1 MSQIDNRP
9 QWLTLKYFRRQL
21 LKFMVEDCDYIAE
34 ELDEHLKKS
43 TRSYK
48 DICMRLA
55 RAQKPGDAIHMIVG
69 AASLMLNIPILMV
82 YPVQSL
88 DKHSGRISYEYKEM
102 PSCAALAR
110 TIWRQ
115 YPIKLM
121 FNGIDHYFPFIDDKI
136 GLIAN
141 IGNPTVLRL
150 HQLCKDFD
158 TVMEEVPD
166 NTTLKGGLNEIT
178 QYLKAADKIADKLN
192 FANGTSSFT
201 NEPAKEPPEVPDT
214 SPIKTIKLRK
224 RRKSLSDNEE
234 EAEGEKEGDG
244 NQGGSEGVEKGE
256 KASKPVGEEGEPPAK
271 KKKMDCERRD
281 EQCYCGKQFES
292 VAYLNKHIQAKHK
305 TTWMCSGSNWIK
317 GKEGEE
323 GHWEACR
330 EVCSKRN
337 SLWSHFRRKHEGRY
351 HHYCLIGDCR
361 FGSDELWNINMHRQ
375 KKHDIPLPDDQKCPK
390 CDQGFGQI
398 GKYKAHII
406 TCQTDT
412 RPFVCQICE
421 ETFRQRG
428 TYTRHMRQKH
438 KQPGV
443 PAEKHFFFC
452 TLCGKKLCTLAGKK
466 SHEALPHDK
475 DGKFIKHK
483 DRQGAKKQ

>member
-1 MSQIDNRP
+1 
-9 QWLTLKYFRRQL
+9 
-21 LKFMVEDCDYIAE
+21 MVEDCDYIAE

-43 TRSYK
+43 THSYQ
-48 DICMRLA
+48 DICMCLA
-55 RAQKPGDAIHMIVG
+55 RVQKPGDAIHMIVS
-69 AASLMLNIPILMV
+69 ATSLMLNIPILMV

-88 DKHSGRISYEYKEM
+88 DRHSGRISYEYKEM
-102 PSCAALAR
+102 PPCGAMACMTWS
-110 TIWRQ
+110 Q
-115 YPIKLM
+115 YPIKLI

-141 IGNPTVLRL
+141 LGNPAIARL
-150 HQLCKDFD
+150 HQLCQDFD

-166 NTTLKGGLNEIT
+166 NTTLKAGLNEVT
-178 QYLKAADKIADKLN
+178 QYIKAAQKVAEKLN

-201 NEPAKEPPEVPDT
+201 NEPTTEPPEVPDT
-214 SPIKTIKLRK
+214 SPVKTIKLCK
-224 RRKSLSDNEE
+224 QRKSLSDNEEE

-244 NQGGSEGVEKGE
+244 NQGSEGVEKGE
-256 KASKPVGEEGEPPAK
+256 KGSKAVGEEGEPPAK
-271 KKKMDCERRD
+271 KKKMDCEHHD

-292 VAYLNKHIQAKHK
+292 VAYLNKHIQGKHK
-305 TTWMCSGSNWIK
+305 TTWMCSGSNWIE

-330 EVCSKRN
+330 EVCSKCN

-361 FGSDELWNINMHRQ
+361 FGSDELWNINMHCQ
-375 KKHDIPLPDDQKCPK
+375 KKHDIALPDEQKCPK
-390 CDQGFGQI
+390 CNQGFGQI

-406 TCQTDT
+406 TCETDT
-412 RPFVCQICE
+412 RPFVCDICD
-421 ETFRQRG
+421 ETFRQRA
-428 TYTRHMRQKH
+428 TYTHHMRQKH

-452 TLCGKKLCTLAGKK
+452 TLCGKKLCTLSGKK

-475 DGKFIKHK
+475 DGNFIKHK
-483 DRQGAKKQ
+483 DRQGTKKQ

>member
-1 MSQIDNRP
+1 
-9 QWLTLKYFRRQL
+9 
-21 LKFMVEDCDYIAE
+21 
-34 ELDEHLKKS
+34 
-43 TRSYK
+43 
-48 DICMRLA
+48 
-55 RAQKPGDAIHMIVG
+55 
-69 AASLMLNIPILMV
+69 
-82 YPVQSL
+82 
-88 DKHSGRISYEYKEM
+88 M
-102 PSCAALAR
+102 PSCAALAH

-141 IGNPTVLRL
+141 IGNPTILRL

-178 QYLKAADKIADKLN
+178 QYLKVADKIADKLN
-192 FANGTSSFT
+192 FANRTSSFT

-224 RRKSLSDNEE
+224 RRKSLSDNEEEEE

-305 TTWMCSGSNWIK
+305 TTWIHSGSNWIK

-330 EVCSKRN
+330 EVCSKRY

-361 FGSDELWNINMHRQ
+361 FRSDELWNINMHRQ

-406 TCQTDT
+406 TCQMDT

-428 TYTRHMRQKH
+428 TYTRHE
-438 KQPGV
+438 
-443 PAEKHFFFC
+443 AETQTARGAGRE
-452 TLCGKKLCTLAGKK
+452 TLFLL
-466 SHEALPHDK
+466 HALW
-475 DGKFIKHK
+475 
-483 DRQGAKKQ
+483 

>member
-1 MSQIDNRP
+1 
-9 QWLTLKYFRRQL
+9 
-21 LKFMVEDCDYIAE
+21 MVEDCDYIAE

-55 RAQKPGDAIHMIVG
+55 RVQKPGDAIYMIVG

-141 IGNPTVLRL
+141 IGNPTILRL

-178 QYLKAADKIADKLN
+178 QYLKEADKIVDKLN

-224 RRKSLSDNEE
+224 QRKSLSDNEE

-256 KASKPVGEEGEPPAK
+256 KASKSVGEEGEPPAK
-271 KKKMDCERRD
+271 KKENGLR
-281 EQCYCGKQFES
+281 
-292 VAYLNKHIQAKHK
+292 
-305 TTWMCSGSNWIK
+305 T
-317 GKEGEE
+317 
-323 GHWEACR
+323 
-330 EVCSKRN
+330 
-337 SLWSHFRRKHEGRY
+337 
-351 HHYCLIGDCR
+351 
-361 FGSDELWNINMHRQ
+361 
-375 KKHDIPLPDDQKCPK
+375 P
-390 CDQGFGQI
+390 
-398 GKYKAHII
+398 
-406 TCQTDT
+406 
-412 RPFVCQICE
+412 
-421 ETFRQRG
+421 
-428 TYTRHMRQKH
+428 
-438 KQPGV
+438 
-443 PAEKHFFFC
+443 
-452 TLCGKKLCTLAGKK
+452 
-466 SHEALPHDK
+466 
-475 DGKFIKHK
+475 
-483 DRQGAKKQ
+483 

>member
-1 MSQIDNRP
+1 
-9 QWLTLKYFRRQL
+9 
-21 LKFMVEDCDYIAE
+21 
-34 ELDEHLKKS
+34 
-43 TRSYK
+43 
-48 DICMRLA
+48 MRLA
-55 RAQKPGDAIHMIVG
+55 RAQKPGDAIHMIVS

-88 DKHSGRISYEYKEM
+88 DEHSGRISYEYKEM
-102 PSCAALAR
+102 PSCAALAH

-141 IGNPTVLRL
+141 IGNPTILRL

-166 NTTLKGGLNEIT
+166 NTTLKGGLNKIT
-178 QYLKAADKIADKLN
+178 QYLKVADKIADK
-192 FANGTSSFT
+192 
-201 NEPAKEPPEVPDT
+201 PPQVPDT
-214 SPIKTIKLRK
+214 SPIKTIKLCK
-224 RRKSLSDNEE
+224 WRKSLSDNEEE

-271 KKKMDCERRD
+271 KKKMDCECCD

-323 GHWEACR
+323 GHWEA
-330 EVCSKRN
+330 
-337 SLWSHFRRKHEGRY
+337 
-351 HHYCLIGDCR
+351 
-361 FGSDELWNINMHRQ
+361 
-375 KKHDIPLPDDQKCPK
+375 
-390 CDQGFGQI
+390 
-398 GKYKAHII
+398 
-406 TCQTDT
+406 
-412 RPFVCQICE
+412 
-421 ETFRQRG
+421 
-428 TYTRHMRQKH
+428 
-438 KQPGV
+438 
-443 PAEKHFFFC
+443 
-452 TLCGKKLCTLAGKK
+452 
-466 SHEALPHDK
+466 
-475 DGKFIKHK
+475 
-483 DRQGAKKQ
+483 